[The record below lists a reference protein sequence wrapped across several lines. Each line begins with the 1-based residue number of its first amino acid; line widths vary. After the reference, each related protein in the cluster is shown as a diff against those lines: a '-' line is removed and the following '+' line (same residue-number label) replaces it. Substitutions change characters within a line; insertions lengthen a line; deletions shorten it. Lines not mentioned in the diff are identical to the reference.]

1 MATDTG
7 TLRKLVIRAGII
19 IAAVCGVVLVA
30 EYTGLLAKPENMVYD
45 HRMYVTAPVLRP
57 SEDIAL
63 VLLDQDSLD
72 WANQELGWSWPW
84 PRSAY
89 GDLVRFFQEGGAA
102 SVVFDVLYTEPSVYG
117 AADDE
122 SFAAACKDYGRV
134 VQSVFFDD
142 IQGTFSGWKDG
153 APLPPFGA
161 DGEPGSSPVLFPVDS
176 ICNAAAVLGNVNSTV
191 SSDGTIRQL
200 PLYYQYGDYSVP
212 SLGLAPVY
220 AAGESLPLPETEP
233 AGGRLLRFQRSLE
246 SYVPYSAAQIL
257 QSYYAVQNG
266 GEPLLEPEMFSGMY
280 VFFGFYAPGLFD
292 ICSTPVSAVYP
303 GVGLHITLLDNLLQ
317 DTFLTRVPAVLV
329 FLLVL
334 VCAAAGAVPVSAAEM
349 FHWKRFTAVAAG
361 ICFVAVGIL
370 YTVLAYIVFAAG
382 FVIPV
387 AAPLVALVLSFGT
400 AVLVCYSREGK
411 QRRYLKSAFRQYLS
425 PAVIE
430 DLIAHPERLALGGE
444 RRRISIYFSDVQ
456 GFTSISEKLEPQE
469 LTALLND
476 YLSVM
481 TDIILESG
489 GTIDKY
495 EGDAVIAFW
504 NAPVSCGDHAR
515 RALEAAVRCQEKLA
529 ELRPGFERRTG
540 LPFYMRIGLNTGD
553 AVVGNMGSRSRFDYT
568 MLGDSVNLAARL
580 EGLNK
585 QFGTYC
591 MCSLAAKTEAEQ
603 AGTALCFR
611 ELARAAVVG
620 KKEAV
625 TVFEPMTA
633 AEYRRRKDVL
643 QSFENALHL
652 FYEGQFAAAE
662 KAFTA
667 LADRDVPAARY
678 VEKCRRLQEQPPAGE
693 WLGVWV
699 AETK

>member
-1 MATDTG
+1 MADST
-7 TLRKLVIRAGII
+7 TLRKLFVRAGII
-19 IAAVCGVVLVA
+19 IASVSALVWLGNCA
-30 EYTGLLAKPENMVYD
+30 GLLSAPERLAYD
-45 HRMYVTAPVLRP
+45 NRMYVTAPAIRP
-57 SEDIAL
+57 SEQIAV
-63 VLLDQDSLD
+63 VLLDQESLD
-72 WANQELGWSWPW
+72 WASRERGWSWPW

-89 GDLVRFFQEGGAA
+89 GDLVRFFQKGNAA
-102 SVVFDVLYTEPSVYG
+102 SVAFDVLYTEDSVYG
-117 AADDE
+117 SEDDA
-122 SFAAACKDYGRV
+122 SFSDVCREYGSV

-142 IQGTFSGWKDG
+142 VQGTYSGWKPG
-153 APLPPFGA
+153 APLPQFGA
-161 DGEPGSSPVLFPVDS
+161 GGEPGTVPALFPVDS
-176 ICNAAAVLGNVNSTV
+176 ICRSAAVLGCVNSSVTG
-191 SSDGTIRQL
+191 DGIIRSL

-212 SLGLAPVY
+212 ALGMASVQ
-220 AAGESLPLPETEP
+220 AAGKELPPPGKESS
-233 AGGRLLRFQRSLE
+233 GGRLLRFQRSLE
-246 SYVPYSAAQIL
+246 SYVPYSASQIL
-257 QSYYAVQNG
+257 QSYYAG
-266 GEPLLEPEMFSGMY
+266 ERGEEPLLEPEQFSGMY

-303 GVGLHITLLDNLLQ
+303 GVGLHITMLDNFLQ
-317 DTFLTRVPAVLV
+317 NSFMRRVSSVWTLILIFL
-329 FLLVL
+329 
-334 VCAAAGAVPVSAAEM
+334 CAALGAVPVLAAEM
-349 FHWKRFTAVAAG
+349 FHWRKFSAAAAG
-361 ICFVAVGIL
+361 ISFAVSGVL
-370 YTVLAYIVFAAG
+370 YTALSYGVFAAG

-387 AAPLVALVLSFGT
+387 AAPLAALVLSFGT

-430 DLIAHPERLALGGE
+430 DLIAHPERLTLGGE

-476 YLSVM
+476 YLSAM

-504 NAPVSCGDHAR
+504 NAPVSCKDHAK
-515 RALEAAVRCQEKLA
+515 RALEAAVRCQEKLS
-529 ELRPGFERRTG
+529 ELRSEFEQRSGR
-540 LPFYMRIGLNTGD
+540 PFYMRIGLNTGD

-591 MCSLAAKTEAEQ
+591 MCTAASKSDAERD
-603 AGTALCFR
+603 GTALKFR
-611 ELARAAVVG
+611 ELARAEVVG

-625 TVFEPMTA
+625 TVFEPMTE
-633 AEYRRRKDVL
+633 AEYESRKEIIL
-643 QSFENALHL
+643 AFERALHL
-652 FYEGQFAAAE
+652 FYDGKFSEAE
-662 KAFTA
+662 NAFEA
-667 LADRDVPAARY
+667 LTEKDEPAARY
-678 VEKCRRLQEQPPAGE
+678 AKKCRQFQENPPAGE
-693 WLGVWV
+693 WRGVWV